1 MLSARLAAL
10 DLTTI
15 SSAALAAEIRDEAV
29 RLLKADRAVVWRY
42 RPRLRQLFAEQ
53 VGEELRALEISARE
67 ARDVMREA
75 TVWARQVV
83 GIRRRLVEA
92 SFGVAS
98 GSDPEPTLAIPLQT
112 DAPNGLLLVRLGE
125 RGSLGQ
131 LLAPAAPLASQA
143 AALLANRDAL
153 EAAQRNQAQLTA
165 LYETA
170 GEISSKLELGTVLSA
185 IVKRA
190 RTLAEA
196 PTAYLMLVDEGAD
209 EISMRVTSGI
219 TSPTFAE
226 IRLQLGAGLGG
237 MVAQEEQPFYTS
249 DYLNDA
255 RFTHQAIVDDEVRR
269 EGIKSILGVPL
280 KAGETFVGVLYV
292 ADGTMRVFTRAE
304 VDVLMSL
311 AHHAALAI
319 ENARLY
325 ERATRALAELEEA
338 NLVIQKHVNEL
349 ERTAQV
355 HRQLSEILLAGEG
368 LSGAVKLL
376 SELVAEPVVVLD
388 EHARPLAAAG
398 SPVDPFGQQLA
409 TGGLHDSALIDA
421 DVRDALSGLGEL
433 APSELPARPPV
444 RERARLVEPIVAG
457 AELLGSVWVETRPE
471 AAEEEW
477 YLLEQAV
484 RVVGLEL
491 LKERSII
498 EAERRMRREL
508 LDELLTAR
516 ASNESMLARRAAALG
531 VDLAVPHRLVVA
543 SVQPAAGSGSS
554 PVGAVERAK
563 ERLAGL
569 LRAQPWC
576 AFAGESAGRVVALV
590 AVDAPNLDVEI
601 RRLLAEVSGSQ
612 VEVRAVVSPACALV
626 GDYRAEFVA
635 ADRVLH
641 VLPARIPEPV
651 LDLDHV
657 RFLPLL
663 FREGGED
670 ELRRF
675 SRSRLS
681 PLLCLRESQ
690 RRELLRTLSTYFE
703 TGGSPART
711 AASLHVHVNT
721 VYYRLERL
729 RTLLGPD
736 FGSPLRALDLQ
747 IALLGERLTGDG
759 LEEASK
765 RDGEISFDDSVDQR
779 PVHA

>member
-1 MLSARLAAL
+1 LAAL
-10 DLTTI
+10 DLTKI
-15 SSAALAAEIRDEAV
+15 SSSALAAEIRDEAV
-29 RLLKADRAVVWRY
+29 HLLKADRAIVWRY
-42 RPRLRQLFAEQ
+42 RPRLRRLFAEQ
-53 VGEELRALEISARE
+53 VGEELRTLEISPRE

-75 TVWARQVV
+75 AAWARQVV

-98 GSDPEPTLAIPLQT
+98 GSDTEPTLAIPLQT
-112 DAPNGLLLVRLGE
+112 EAPNGLLLVRLGE
-125 RGSLGQ
+125 GRSAGQ
-131 LLAPAAPLASQA
+131 LLAVAAPFASQA
-143 AALLANRDAL
+143 TTLLANHDAL
-153 EAAQRNQAQLTA
+153 EAAQRNEAQLTA

-170 GEISSKLELGTVLSA
+170 SEISSKLELETVLSA
-185 IVKRA
+185 IVERA
-190 RTLAEA
+190 RTLAGA

-219 TSPTFAE
+219 TSRTFTG
-226 IRLQLGAGLGG
+226 IRLHLGAGLGG

-280 KAGETFVGVLYV
+280 KAFETFVGVLYV
-292 ADGTMRVFTRAE
+292 ADRTLRAFTQAE
-304 VDVLMSL
+304 IDVLMSL

-325 ERATRALAELEEA
+325 ERATRALAELEQA
-338 NLVIQKHVNEL
+338 NLVIQEHVNEL
-349 ERTAQV
+349 ERAGQV

-368 LSGAVKLL
+368 LSGAVKLM

-398 SPVDPFGQQLA
+398 SPADPFGQQLA
-409 TGGLHDSALIDA
+409 TRGLDEPALNDG
-421 DVRDALSGLGEL
+421 DVRAALAGLGEL

-444 RERARLVEPIVAG
+444 RKRARLVDPIVAG
-457 AELLGSVWVETRPE
+457 AELLGSVWVEIRPE
-471 AAEEEW
+471 AAEEAR
-477 YLLEQAV
+477 YLIEQAV

-491 LKERSII
+491 LKERSIL
-498 EAERRMRREL
+498 EAERRMRHEL
-508 LDELLTAR
+508 LDGLLTAR
-516 ASNESMLARRAAALG
+516 ASNDSMVTRRAAALG
-531 VDLAVPHRLVVA
+531 VDLGVSYRLVVT
-543 SVQPAAGSGSS
+543 SVLPPVGSGRS

-563 ERLAGL
+563 ERLVSM
-569 LRAQPWC
+569 LRTQSWC
-576 AFAGESAGRVVALV
+576 VFAGESAGRVVALV
-590 AVDAPNLDVEI
+590 GLDASGLDDGL
-601 RRLLAEVSGSQ
+601 RRLLAEASGSH
-612 VEVRAVVSPACALV
+612 VEVRAVVSSPCAVPA
-626 GDYRAEFVA
+626 DFRAEFVA

-641 VLPARIPEPV
+641 VLPARMAEIVVE
-651 LDLDHV
+651 LDHV

-681 PLLCLRESQ
+681 PLLGLREQQ
-690 RRELLRTLSTYFE
+690 RRALLKTLSTYFE
-703 TGGSPART
+703 TGASPART

-729 RTLLGPD
+729 RALLGPD
-736 FGSPLRALDLQ
+736 FASPLRALDLQ
-747 IALLGERLTGDG
+747 IALLGERLTGDA
-759 LEEASK
+759 LEEASNK
-765 RDGEISFDDSVDQR
+765 PVEISSRASVDQG
-779 PVHA
+779 PVHD